1 MGIMANQASIGRQA
15 QIYKTS
21 RSSSKLTL
29 DSFVSQVY
37 LPHVKARK
45 RSWDVDE
52 RIARKHLSPIFGRCR
67 IGEIT
72 TFDVERWLTNLRESG
87 LAPATCN
94 RILAALKSICALAEV
109 FGHIPF
115 GLSPCRQV
123 KQLKV
128 RSRKERFLSV
138 AEGKRLLA
146 HLHQIDRKEAMAIQ
160 LLLLTGARKSEILRA
175 RWEYLDLENRVLTVP
190 VSKSGKPRYIYLSE
204 EAVKVF
210 QGIQRIEE
218 RGWIFPGRSPEK
230 PISDIYQFWNKTRC
244 QLGLKD
250 VRLHDLR
257 HTFASYLVSSGHTL
271 YEAQHLLGHSDP
283 RTTMRY
289 AHFVQRTL
297 VEATASVG
305 RLLTEEN
312 QEKVTKL
319 RKTKEDSMKVAS
331 RKGHFLKK
339 IKIRRWTVG
348 NC

>member
-72 TFDVERWLTNLRESG
+72 TFDVERWLTNLSESG

-138 AEGKRLLA
+138 EEGKKLMAYLRT
-146 HLHQIDRKEAMAIQ
+146 IDKKESKALQ
-160 LLLLTGARKSEILRA
+160 LLLLTGARKSEILKA
-175 RWEYLDLENRVLTVP
+175 RWEDLDLENRVLTVP

-204 EAVKVF
+204 EAVDVF
-210 QGIQRIEE
+210 RQINRMDG
-218 RGWIFPGRSPEK
+218 GDWIFPGRNLEK
-230 PISDIYQFWNKTRC
+230 PVSDIYQFWNRTRC
-244 QLGLKD
+244 HLGLKD
-250 VRLHDLR
+250 VRIHDLR
-257 HTFASYLVSSGHTL
+257 HTFASYLVSNGHTL
-271 YEAQHLLGHSDP
+271 YEAQQLLGHSDP
-283 RTTMRY
+283 RTTIRY
-289 AHFVQRTL
+289 AHFVQRAL
-297 VEATASVG
+297 VEATGSVS
-305 RLLTEEN
+305 RLLTELD
-312 QEKVTKL
+312 QGKEKWKR
-319 RKTKEDSMKVAS
+319 RKSW
-331 RKGHFLKK
+331 RKFALAKTSLAEEK
-339 IKIRRWTVG
+339 NLWT